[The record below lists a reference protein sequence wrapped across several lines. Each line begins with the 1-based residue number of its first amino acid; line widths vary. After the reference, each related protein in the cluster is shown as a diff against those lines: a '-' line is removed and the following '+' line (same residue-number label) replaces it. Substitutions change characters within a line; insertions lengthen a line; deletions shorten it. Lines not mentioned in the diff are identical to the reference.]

1 MIRNDRHSTS
11 AQSFYLCWHS
21 GWVDVP
27 DLGQKQT
34 SGRPFVH
41 LVGASDKR
49 VGDFE
54 TELSVLP
61 QIKSARIDVAARQ
74 GRPTKFLSW

>member
-1 MIRNDRHSTS
+1 MIRNDRHFTS

-34 SGRPFVH
+34 SGRHFVH

-54 TELSVLP
+54 TELSYRKSNPHALMLLP
-61 QIKSARIDVAARQ
+61 AKDGQLN
-74 GRPTKFLSW
+74 F